1 LRAVIDG
8 IDDLPT
14 LSSVATMVMDLLN
27 SNDSTASEL
36 SKLISADQGLTMRI
50 LRMANSSYYGFPRQI
65 GTINLAIVVLGFD
78 TVKSLTLSL
87 SIQDSFKE
95 WKSRVKLDFQ
105 EYWKHSLYTAVGAR
119 FLAKST
125 SYVVPG
131 EAFVAGLVHDV
142 GKLVISGFLHD
153 EDDKIRELTSE
164 GGKSDFDA
172 EVEVLGVCHGE
183 IGGWLAEKWGL
194 PAAISDAVKNHHH
207 PSESEIDTELSAI
220 INISDRLSHLHGL
233 TPEVMETAADFD
245 PDAWKTLKMRLKPS
259 GNQDNEYYF
268 KAFEDELNS
277 AESFLE
283 MLL

>member
-1 LRAVIDG
+1 MDSSKLRAVIDG

-14 LSSVATMVMDLLN
+14 LSSVAAMVMDLLN
-27 SNDSTASEL
+27 SSDSTASEL
-36 SKLISADQGLTMRI
+36 SKLISADQGLTLRI

-87 SIQDSFKE
+87 SIQDSFRE

-105 EYWKHSLYTAVGAR
+105 EYWKHSLYTAAGSR

-142 GKLVISGFLHD
+142 GKLVISGYLHD
-153 EDDKIRELTSE
+153 EYDKIHKLTDE
-164 GGKSDFDA
+164 GGQSDYDA
-172 EVEVLGVCHGE
+172 EMEVLSISHGE
-183 IGGWLAEKWGL
+183 IGGWLTEKWGL

-207 PSESEIDTELSAI
+207 PLKSEIDTELSAI

-233 TPEVMETAADFD
+233 TPDVMEEAADFD
-245 PDAWKTLKMRLKPS
+245 REAWKTLRMRLKPS
-259 GNQDNEYYF
+259 GKHDNEYYF

-277 AESFLE
+277 AES
-283 MLL
+283 